1 MSASH
6 VALRLGGT
14 LALCLSAM
22 FAHAEALEDVSSM
35 RPLLLRA
42 LELPLGSRTGARL
55 VGPQADNLRA
65 RTGQRS
71 EVLVSA
77 GPIADLPQ
85 DGCKRLDVRVRMP
98 DVKLAR
104 QDGGPAEPL
113 SLNLTFNLCADGNPP
128 LATATGLAPRRHGQP

>member
-1 MSASH
+1 MSAPARASFGL
-6 VALRLGGT
+6 VLM
-14 LALCLSAM
+14 LACAST
-22 FAHAEALEDVSSM
+22 HAGPIEDVSSM

-113 SLNLTFNLCADGNPP
+113 SLNLTFNLCTDGNPP